1 MITLFDYLPSQNA
14 WKVRLLLTQLG
25 LPYEQKFVRIFDG
38 EGQSDEY
45 LRISPRGTV
54 PAILLSDGRALAES
68 NVILSYLAEGSA
80 FLPGDPYDKAKVLQ
94 WLMFEATY
102 VQPSIAFLRFVK
114 LTRAAAYPAKALDW
128 RISLGY
134 RALDAMNDQLQRTGF
149 IAGDQYTI
157 ADMSLYAYTHLAE
170 DAGIQLKAF
179 PHFQAWLARVREQPG
194 FGPPV
199 HPYSLDPSSTKDLP
213 SFRPW
218 RERKDRDERATTMPM
233 T

>member
-114 LTRAAAYPAKALDW
+114 LTGKAFPASALDW
-128 RISLGY
+128 RVSLGY

-149 IAGDQYTI
+149 IAGDCYTV
-157 ADMSLYAYTHLAE
+157 ADISLYAYTHLAD
-170 DAGIQLKAF
+170 DADVQ
-179 PHFQAWLARVREQPG
+179 PHIARGQG
-194 FGPPV
+194 QFGA
-199 HPYSLDPSSTKDLP
+199 
-213 SFRPW
+213 RP
-218 RERKDRDERATTMPM
+218 
-233 T
+233 

>member
-94 WLMFEATY
+94 WLMFEATD

-114 LTRAAAYPAKALDW
+114 LTRAGPGA
-128 RISLGY
+128 
-134 RALDAMNDQLQRTGF
+134 
-149 IAGDQYTI
+149 
-157 ADMSLYAYTHLAE
+157 
-170 DAGIQLKAF
+170 AGIWAAGPSVQHRPF
-179 PHFQAWLARVREQPG
+179 VNQGLAV
-194 FGPPV
+194 V
-199 HPYSLDPSSTKDLP
+199 PSVARAQGSRRARNDHAHDLTP
-213 SFRPW
+213 TVNVLIMFFC
-218 RERKDRDERATTMPM
+218 
-233 T
+233 